1 MTYLWINPVS
11 ERMVSEQ
18 ALKRILT
25 EHQFTQVRCREDWG
39 AMVLEKY
46 KERMEQAEWN
56 RGRCQ
61 VPGSSESD

>member
-25 EHQFTQVRCREDWG
+25 EHQLTQVRCREDWG

-46 KERMEQAEWN
+46 KERMEHTVLPRAKLEFL
-56 RGRCQ
+56 
-61 VPGSSESD
+61 VST